1 VPWVGANGA
10 LPFQASVQREAGRWS
25 GRKLARARYE
35 ELPVSEGLSEA
46 ANAAQIDYWNATAG
60 QTWARYQTQLDRQ
73 IEPMGLEAL
82 RALAALPGER
92 VLDVG
97 CGCGQTTLELAKRV
111 GAAGAVTGVDI
122 SSPMLAIAEARP
134 VPVGAAQ
141 PQFIECDAQ
150 TADLGQVRYDAVFSR
165 FGVMFFSDPVAAF
178 TNLRRA
184 LTSQGRLTFV
194 CWRPFAENLWMRAPM
209 EAAQP
214 LLPPSPLI
222 DPTAPG
228 PFAFAN
234 PDRVRSILSEAGF
247 SDVTLHAFNTSIG
260 GSSLEQTVDL
270 AFRVG
275 PLGAVLR
282 EQPDLAPRV
291 ADAVKAALAPY
302 ETPSGVLMP
311 AAVWIVQAHNTG
323 G

>member
-1 VPWVGANGA
+1 M
-10 LPFQASVQREAGRWS
+10 SEVQG
-25 GRKLARARYE
+25 
-35 ELPVSEGLSEA
+35 EA

-60 QTWARYQTQLDRQ
+60 QTWAHYQAQLDRQ
-73 IEPMGLEAL
+73 IEPLGLEAL
-82 RALAALPGER
+82 RSLAARPGER

-97 CGCGQTTLELAKRV
+97 CGCGQTTLELAERV

-134 VPVGAAQ
+134 VPQGAAQ
-141 PQFIECDAQ
+141 PQFIKYDAQ
-150 TADLGQVRYDAVFSR
+150 TADLGQGQYDAVFSR
-165 FGVMFFSDPVAAF
+165 FGVMFFNDPVAAF
-178 TNLRRA
+178 RNLRRA
-184 LTSQGRLTFV
+184 LTSNGRLTFV

-214 LLPPSPLI
+214 YLPPSPPM

-247 SDVTLHAFNTSIG
+247 CDVSLQAFNTSIG

-270 AFRVG
+270 SLRVG

-282 EQPDLAPRV
+282 EQPDLAPTV
-291 ADAVKAALAPY
+291 ADAVKAAMAAY
-302 ETPSGVLMP
+302 ETPGGVLIP
-311 AAVWIVQAHNTG
+311 AAVWIVTAQAS
-323 G
+323 

>member
-1 VPWVGANGA
+1 M
-10 LPFQASVQREAGRWS
+10 
-25 GRKLARARYE
+25 
-35 ELPVSEGLSEA
+35 SEGQGEA

-60 QTWARYQTQLDRQ
+60 QTWARHQAQLDRQ
-73 IEPMGLEAL
+73 IEPLGLEAL
-82 RALAALPGER
+82 RALAARPGER

-97 CGCGQTTLELAKRV
+97 CGCGQTTLELAERV

-122 SSPMLAIAEARP
+122 SSPMLAIAQARS
-134 VPVGAAQ
+134 VPDGAAN
-141 PQFIECDAQ
+141 PRYLECDAQ
-150 TADLGQVRYDAVFSR
+150 TADLGQGQYDAVFSR

-178 TNLRRA
+178 ANLRKA
-184 LTSQGRLTFV
+184 LTSAGRLAFV
-194 CWRPFAENLWMRAPM
+194 CWRPFSENLWIRAPM

-214 LLPPSPLI
+214 FLPPSPPM

-228 PFAFAN
+228 PFAFAD

-247 SDVTLHAFNTSIG
+247 SDVTLRAFYTSIG

-282 EQPDLAPRV
+282 EQPDLAPTV
-291 ADAVKAALAPY
+291 ADAVKAALAAY
-302 ETPSGVLMP
+302 ETPSGVFMP
-311 AAVWIVQAHNTG
+311 AAVWIVQGHNTG
-323 G
+323 GSR